1 MMNDEKLSIL
11 QQFGLTS
18 QNQLSRGMEA
28 EVYRYGKDRVVKLY
42 ADINHFT
49 HLQTLQAF
57 YNAFNREVVS
67 YELPQIESIAVHGN
81 FCVSIERF
89 LPGRR
94 MDTVLPTLGHEEL
107 NQKMVTYLT
116 AQMELSKLTNFSN
129 LNRFLLFDI
138 DRISLFDNGDWHHFI
153 LRFLEQRLITSQG
166 YLRKDV
172 VDFQQKLTLMK
183 VVFSQPYQG
192 QLQLIHGD
200 YFPGNLLVDER
211 GKITGL
217 LDFGILT
224 MLGDPL
230 FDIATGW
237 VFFDMYDE
245 LQANLRARYLAVVL
259 DRLGGRVRGKLYRYV
274 LLYSLLSA
282 NTYSATCDDGHYQ
295 WCVQNL
301 NQQIYWDG
309 MQE

>member
-18 QNQLSRGMEA
+18 ENQLSRGMEA
-28 EVYRYGKDRVVKLY
+28 EVYGYGNDRVVKLY
-42 ADINHFT
+42 ADHKHLV
-49 HLQTLQAF
+49 HLQTLQTF
-57 YNAFNREVVS
+57 YNAINRKALS
-67 YELPQIESIAVHGN
+67 YELPHIESVAVQGN

-89 LPGRR
+89 LRGRG
-94 MDTVLPTLGHEEL
+94 MDTILPTLGRGEL
-107 NQKMVTYLT
+107 NQMMVTYLN
-116 AQMELSKLTNFSN
+116 AQIKLSKLTYPSN
-129 LNRFLLFDI
+129 LNRYLLFDAE
-138 DRISLFDNGDWHHFI
+138 RISSFDTGDWNHF
-153 LRFLEQRLITSQG
+153 LLGFLEQRLTASQA
-166 YLRKDV
+166 YLQKDV
-172 VDFQQKLTLMK
+172 IDFQQKLTLMK
-183 VVFSQPYQG
+183 EVLSQPYQS

-200 YFPGNLLVDER
+200 YFPGNLLVDGS
-211 GKITGL
+211 GKVTAL

-245 LQANLRARYLAVVL
+245 LQSNLRERYLAVVL
-259 DRLGGRVRGKLYRYV
+259 DRLGEQVRGKLYCYV

-301 NQQIYWDG
+301 NQQVYWDG